1 MASPASSAEIPIP
14 PLELREL
21 VGLPDPSFYE
31 NPTGELVYAYLPA
44 EAYES
49 VFDFGC
55 GCGRVA
61 RQLMLQ
67 NPRPRRYLGIDLHRG
82 MIAWCQENL
91 TPVAS
96 EFKFRHH
103 DVFNRG
109 LNPTAT
115 ERNAP
120 FPAGDGEYSLVQAWS
135 VFTHL
140 TQDQTEHYLREAR
153 RILRPDGLLH
163 TTWFL
168 FDKRSFPMM
177 QDFQNTLFINDVDP
191 SNAIIYDRRWL
202 PQTARAAGLVIT
214 NATPPRI
221 RGFHWTIVM
230 TPSWPGVRE
239 MELPEDEAPFGHE
252 PPPLLR
258 AGAPE
263 LGLR

>member
-1 MASPASSAEIPIP
+1 MASPTSSAEIPIP

-21 VGLPDPSFYE
+21 VGLPDPSFYD
-31 NPTGELVYAYLPA
+31 NPTGELVYPYLPA
-44 EAYES
+44 KAYES

-67 NPRPRRYLGIDLHRG
+67 RPRPHRYLGIDLHKG
-82 MIAWCQENL
+82 MIAWCRENL
-91 TPVAS
+91 TPIAPQF
-96 EFKFRHH
+96 EFRHH

-109 LNPTAT
+109 LNPSAT
-115 ERNAP
+115 DQTAP
-120 FPAGDGEYSLVQAWS
+120 FPAADGQYSLVQAWS

-140 TQDQTEHYLREAR
+140 VQPQTEHYLREAK

-168 FDKRSFPMM
+168 FDKRYFPMM
-177 QDFQNTLFINDVDP
+177 QDFQNALFINDVDP
-191 SNAIIYDRRWL
+191 SNAVIYDRRWV
-202 PQTARAAGLVIT
+202 QETVREAGLVIT
-214 NATPPRI
+214 HATPPQI

-230 TPSWPGVRE
+230 TPYRPDAHGI
-239 MELPEDEAPFGHE
+239 ELPEDEAPFGRE

-258 AGAPE
+258 PGAPE